1 MTRNLMD
8 LILVSSCINSSFS
21 DTNRFKKKI
30 GLTPFKSAQGIR
42 NVLLRILFFILI
54 RIPLFILIRIPLF
67 ILIRIRALIEQSQN
81 SILQS
86 IEFKYFHLLNC
97 YRVTPQLL
105 QASLSITK
113 TNSFPWK
120 SYKLARFKSGE
131 EKINLDL
138 GAKK

>member
-42 NVLLRILFFILI
+42 NVLLRILF
-54 RIPLFILIRIPLF
+54 FILIRIPLF